1 MPQCPNRGMRGSNVV
16 RTWTLGDLDW
26 AGLDAE
32 RARGDPL
39 LYYLVA
45 SASFVESA
53 ADRYTANLLHHFSDP
68 ALRGWLVEHWE
79 AEELQHGRALRRYVE
94 TVWAELDWP
103 RAYEAFLSE
112 YSLLATVEALEP
124 EPALELVA
132 RCVVEMG
139 TATFYTALHRRAED
153 PLLKQ
158 LVGLIRQD
166 EVRHYTRFR
175 QSLEAER
182 SRAGIRRAAVLRALG
197 RRLAQVKSE
206 DAYVGFKHAW
216 RMRHPR
222 DSFDH
227 DRFDRF
233 RAELRG
239 LVRRYYP
246 YRMALQMLL
255 QPLDL
260 NHRLVRIALPLLERG
275 ARLAL

>member
-1 MPQCPNRGMRGSNVV
+1 MR
-16 RTWTLGDLDW
+16 RWTLDDLDW
-26 AGLDAE
+26 ARLDAQ
-32 RARGDPL
+32 RARGDAF

-45 SASFVESA
+45 SASFVETA
-53 ADRYTANLLHHFSDP
+53 ADRYTANLLQHFSDP
-68 ALRGWLVEHWE
+68 ALRGWLARHWQ

-94 TVWAELDWP
+94 SVWPELDWP
-103 RAYEAFLSE
+103 RAYEAFVSE
-112 YSLLATVEALEP
+112 YSLLSTVEALEP

-132 RCVVEMG
+132 RCVIETG

-153 PLLKQ
+153 PVLKQ
-158 LVGLIRQD
+158 LTGLIRQD

-175 QSLEAER
+175 QSFEAER
-182 SRAGIRRAAVLRALG
+182 GRARIGRAAVLRALG
-197 RRLAQVKSE
+197 RRLAQVRDE

-216 RMRHPR
+216 RMRHPQGR
-222 DSFDH
+222 FDD

-260 NHRLVRIALPLLERG
+260 NRRLVRIALPLLERG
-275 ARLAL
+275 ARLAF